1 VIHIAALKALRVI
14 PDDDEMENTPSVEEM
29 PEDEMT
35 PEQLREALR
44 FARRVRAIL
53 LTPANLLIYPQRE
66 AEASQRVK
74 QESVKHEHV
83 DFVDDDD
90 EVTVVES
97 RSSKRPRGEPEV
109 IVLD

>member
-1 VIHIAALKALRVI
+1 
-14 PDDDEMENTPSVEEM
+14 M

-35 PEQLREALR
+35 PDQLREALR
-44 FARRVRAIL
+44 LARRVRTKL
-53 LTPANLLIYPQRE
+53 LTPAILLNYLQRE

-74 QESVKHEHV
+74 QESVKRERV
-83 DFVDDDD
+83 ELVDDDD